1 MYFTHIRFHTV
12 VRLVTKSPLDTN
24 RIWIYDTL
32 GWMTVSQLIKYHS
45 ILSVY
50 RIRKS
55 NEPEYLA
62 NLLNRDNRN
71 NNIIVPQSNMEL
83 YRRSF
88 VYRSIC
94 DWNNLP
100 KEIRNIQKIMPFKK
114 TLKSWI
120 KINIT
125 KF

>member
-1 MYFTHIRFHTV
+1 M
-12 VRLVTKSPLDTN
+12 
-24 RIWIYDTL
+24 
-32 GWMTVSQLIKYHS
+32 SQLIEYHS

-62 NLLNRDNRN
+62 NILSRENRN
-71 NNIIVPQSNMEL
+71 NNIIVPQSKMEL

-94 DWNNLP
+94 DWNKLP
-100 KEIRNIQKIMPFKK
+100 KEIRNIQKLMSFKK
-114 TLKSWI
+114 ALKSWI
-120 KINIT
+120 KVNVS